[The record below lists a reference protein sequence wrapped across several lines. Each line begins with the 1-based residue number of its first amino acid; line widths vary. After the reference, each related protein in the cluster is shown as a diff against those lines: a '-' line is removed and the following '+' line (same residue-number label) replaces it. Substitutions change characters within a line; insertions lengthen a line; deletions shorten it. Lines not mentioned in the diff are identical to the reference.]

1 MHTSTGDLMTTDRN
15 TTEIHAS
22 THNDKAKRRCLSD
35 DEVLLLE
42 AT

>member
-1 MHTSTGDLMTTDRN
+1 MTIDSN

-22 THNDKAKRRCLSD
+22 THNDKAKRRSLSD
-35 DEVLLLE
+35 DEVLMLE

>member
-1 MHTSTGDLMTTDRN
+1 MTTDRN
-15 TTEIHAS
+15 ATEIHAS

-35 DEVLLLE
+35 DEVLMLE